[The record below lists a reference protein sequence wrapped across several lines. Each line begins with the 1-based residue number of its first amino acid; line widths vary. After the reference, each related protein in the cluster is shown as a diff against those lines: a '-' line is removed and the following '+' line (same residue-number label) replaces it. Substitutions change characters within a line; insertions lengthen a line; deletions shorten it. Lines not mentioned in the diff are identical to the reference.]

1 MSSIHVKSVTIF
13 GCCLGFE
20 PLNLKLTNSFQ
31 NIFSARS
38 ETSAT
43 TVDWAMSELIKN
55 PKVMKKAQA
64 EVRKIFNRREKV
76 DETGINEMKY
86 LKSIVKETLRLH
98 APVPLLLPRECG
110 ERCKL
115 KGYEMPIKTKV
126 IVNAWAIGSD
136 PKHWTE
142 SEKFYPERFFDS
154 SIDYKGTNFE
164 LLEL

>member
-1 MSSIHVKSVTIF
+1 M
-13 GCCLGFE
+13 
-20 PLNLKLTNSFQ
+20 
-31 NIFSARS
+31 
-38 ETSAT
+38 
-43 TVDWAMSELIKN
+43 
-55 PKVMKKAQA
+55 
-64 EVRKIFNRREKV
+64 RKIFNRREKV

-98 APVPLLLPRECG
+98 APAPLLIPRECG

-115 KGYEMPIKTKV
+115 KEYEIPIKTKV

-164 LLEL
+164 ILEL